1 MRYYKMIAAT
11 LIGSATLTS
20 CFKEEPLNNEAD
32 IEQAYVHVDNPTGLF
47 FHASDTLVNVLST
60 ENTVTFK
67 IRLGSDCS
75 SLSPFFKLTEGATI
89 SPENGSTHD
98 FSDEPVLYTVTSQD
112 KQWQRTYKV
121 MFMED
126 ERTIGDTIKYDFENF
141 KLNEAEVLADAG
153 RYYEWYDTNSKGQE
167 IKNWVSGN
175 EGFALTS
182 EAGPYEFPTVPT
194 EGYDGK
200 GVKLTTLDTG
210 ELGAMVGKP
219 LAAGNL
225 FIGKFEGESALLDA
239 MKATQFGK
247 PFDRKPVVFKG
258 MYKYTAGKNFQ
269 DESQNI
275 IEGRKDKASIYAVL
289 YKNHDDAGNPVVLY
303 GDNVRTSPQIV
314 AFADIK
320 NVEETDQWTEFET
333 VFDYYQDIDLQVLED
348 RGYSLAIVFS
358 SSEDGASFRGAVGS
372 TLCIDQVRIICANT
386 EE

>member
-1 MRYYKMIAAT
+1 MRYLNQVAA
-11 LIGSATLTS
+11 LSLCCLSLTS

-32 IEQAYVHVDNPTGLF
+32 IEQAYIHVDNPTDLF

-75 SLSPFFKLTEGATI
+75 SLSPYFKLTEGATI

-153 RYYEWYDTNSKGQE
+153 RYYEWYDTNTKGQE

-194 EGYDGK
+194 EGYDGQ

-247 PFDRKPVVFKG
+247 PFDRKPVIFKG

-269 DESQNI
+269 DENQNI

-289 YKNHDDAGNPVVLY
+289 YKNHDDAGNPIVLY

-333 VFDYYQDIDLQVLED
+333 VFDYYQDIDLKTLED

-358 SSEDGASFRGAVGS
+358 SSEDGASFRGAIGS
-372 TLCIDQVRIICANT
+372 TLCIDQVRIICAKT